1 METMQ
6 TYTHNVR
13 AEQADCDF
21 HNQMMPAALLRKAQ
35 QIAIDHCNAV
45 GLDDSVYQRT
55 HTAFL
60 MAKVALELY
69 RPITCGER
77 LEITTIP
84 SLPQRAV
91 CHRFTT
97 FTDQSG
103 SLAAACDSRWVLVD
117 VNTRRIL
124 RHPPEEMGFPF
135 HRPPEQSLNFSLPR
149 IPTEMGTAV
158 VAGYSLC
165 DTNRHIN
172 NTRYA
177 DLACDAIAP
186 EILEQSHVCRMV
198 LQYHNEVA
206 FGQTVSMAAA
216 SGENGYWYV
225 QGTQSERLCMEAGIW
240 LEPQSPI
247 G

>member
-1 METMQ
+1 MEAMQ
-6 TYTHNVR
+6 TYTQTIR

-21 HNQMMPAALLRKAQ
+21 RNQMMPAALLRKVQ

-45 GLDDSVYQRT
+45 GLDDGVYQRT

-69 RPITCGER
+69 RPIACGEQ
-77 LEITTIP
+77 LEITTLP

-103 SLAAACDSRWVLVD
+103 GLAAACDSRWVLVD
-117 VNTRRIL
+117 VNSRRIL
-124 RHPPEEMGFPF
+124 RQPPEEMGFPF
-135 HRPPEQSLNFSLPR
+135 HRPPERTLDVSMPR
-149 IPTEMGTAV
+149 IPTGTGVSV

-165 DTNRHIN
+165 DTNCHIN

-177 DLACDAIAP
+177 DLVCDAIAP
-186 EILEQSHVCRMV
+186 AALEQSRICRMV

-206 FGQTVSMAAA
+206 FGETVSLAAV

-225 QGTQSERLCMEAGIW
+225 RGTQPERLCMEAGIW
-240 LEPQSPI
+240 LEPQLPAR
-247 G
+247 